1 MWHAWRNRDAVWR
14 VFTAWKCLKTHGFHE
29 WNGPKQQELLCN
41 YSPCTGSCGP
51 SGEKGQWRPE
61 DSVVLGPSRAG
72 RVACEGALSGGTEH
86 FLFQLFIL
94 VSCCHRLDVVTPW
107 LDEVALSRSWFQCD
121 VVAGVGCREAWEAWE
136 AWEPQHYWSVGG
148 TAAPPTTLTEP
159 ESRVL
164 CSAPFWAL
172 SATAILPSS
181 VHEVLLPSAQWRR
194 RLFYTCGRICVHI

>member
-14 VFTAWKCLKTHGFHE
+14 VYGMEMFKNTRLSWVKWAQTAGAAVY
-29 WNGPKQQELLCN
+29 

-61 DSVVLGPSRAG
+61 DSVVLGPSSAG

-94 VSCCHRLDVVTPW
+94 VSCCHGLDVVTPW

-121 VVAGVGCREAWEAWE
+121 LVSGVGCREAWE

-181 VHEVLLPSAQWRR
+181 AREVLLPSAQSRR